1 MYENLGQ
8 CNPQSAS
15 FFLDPCTMTN
25 TQRKR
30 LIGRDD
36 EMDRDV
42 LGKYKSRGG
51 IVIAWAEGSSSSI
64 CLRPNKFWDRFDS
77 IA

>member
-51 IVIAWAEGSSSSI
+51 IVIA
-64 CLRPNKFWDRFDS
+64 
-77 IA
+77 